1 MILDMSNAS
10 IKCKSL
16 TKKNNKKNKEKEKK
30 IKETHH
36 VTTKTQTKIIVIN
49 NKE

>member
-16 TKKNNKKNKEKEKK
+16 TKKNKKRKEKEKK
-30 IKETHH
+30 NFEETHH
-36 VTTKTQTKIIVIN
+36 VTNNTQTKIIVI
-49 NKE
+49 

>member
-10 IKCKSL
+10 IKWKSL
-16 TKKNNKKNKEKEKK
+16 TKKTNKKNKEKEKK

-36 VTTKTQTKIIVIN
+36 VTNNTQTKIIVI
-49 NKE
+49 

>member
-16 TKKNNKKNKEKEKK
+16 TKKKKKK
-30 IKETHH
+30 QLRGHITSLFDEAYGPRG
-36 VTTKTQTKIIVIN
+36 I
-49 NKE
+49 